1 MGPDEND
8 KILRKWLVIIPKWM
22 VSNEKPYEQM
32 DDLGVFPLF
41 LEGHPYIIPYKH
53 PAQMTFCQ
61 LLTVRTQRSVY

>member
-32 DDLGVFPLF
+32 DDLGLGVFPFF
-41 LEGHPYIIPYKH
+41 LETPIKNIPYKH

-61 LLTVRTQRSVY
+61 LSTAQF